1 MIHTA
6 IFGARG
12 RMGGLIQSE
21 AGEDVKIVQLFD
33 EGSPLQLHP
42 EVEVVVDFSLPDA
55 WDSLD
60 TLLQNSRAALVSGT
74 TGLHERQLRL
84 LEKWSSER
92 PVFYS
97 SNMSIG
103 VYVLDK
109 IMKQAELLLDE
120 SFQRELIEFHHR
132 GKLDSPSGTALS
144 LLRNW
149 PSNTPAHSIRG
160 GDIAGEHHLHYMG
173 NGERLVLSHIA
184 TDRKIF
190 AIGAVRAV
198 KFISQKSEPGLY
210 GMGDMLE

>member
-6 IFGARG
+6 IFGAGG
-12 RMGGLIQSE
+12 RMGGLIRS
-21 AGEDVKIVQLFD
+21 AADEDIEIVQLFD
-33 EGSPLQLHP
+33 QGSSLQLDP
-42 EVEVVVDFSLPDA
+42 EVDVLVDFSLPAA

-60 TLLQNSRAALVSGT
+60 VLLQNSRAALVSGT
-74 TGLHERQLRL
+74 TGLHERQLGL

-109 IMKQAELLLDE
+109 LMKQAELLLDG
-120 SFQRELIEFHHR
+120 SFDRELIEFHHR

-144 LLRNW
+144 LLGNW
-149 PSNTPAHSIRG
+149 PENTPAHSIRG
-160 GDIAGEHHLHYMG
+160 GDITGEHHLHYMG
-173 NGERLVLSHIA
+173 QGERLVFSHIA

-190 AIGAVRAV
+190 ANGAIRAV
-198 KFISQKSEPGLY
+198 KFISRKSQPGLY
-210 GMGDMLE
+210 GMGDMLG